1 MAIPAVIT
9 TNTTARATDTA
20 DVNLS
25 ESEMMINT
33 MLRKNKEM
41 LIMRIAMDVR
51 IACLL
56 ADALERCQRG
66 EHAEGGDGED
76 CEAPVPPVWAE
87 PSFYHAMVVHA
98 VGGGSREH
106 VTFVSRGRNC

>member
-66 EHAEGGDGED
+66 EHAEGGDRED
-76 CEAPVPPVWAE
+76 GEAPVPPVWAE